1 VVLGEV
7 LVGELVRKREAYDGS
22 LGLPAN
28 IREHLLHELGWTGQ
42 QEAPL

>member
-7 LVGELVRKREAYDGS
+7 LVGELVRKRQAYDGN
-22 LGLPAN
+22 LELPAN
-28 IREHLLHELGWTGQ
+28 FREHLFHELGWTGQ